1 MAIARF
7 RSFIG
12 IAKETV
18 PGTPVAS
25 TDFIP
30 ITADPKSSDKLTL
43 IDDKSWRG
51 SSVDTYEKVAAQKTG
66 SMSLDGNV
74 NCATIGYQLQSVLP
88 DLVTTGASAPYT
100 HVFAAKNTGD
110 GQPKIYTLC
119 DFDGDVTRA
128 FCAAQEESLSL
139 KFAANGLL
147 TYQSKWDSWGSQS
160 ITTPTPSY
168 SATPPVAAYTGVV
181 KVGGTPVLNVIDSQI
196 DIKRK
201 VEFIETVNGSQNP
214 YGLFSGAINVTG
226 KFTAVLL
233 ASDPMLAAY
242 LANTAQVLDFKFT
255 QGTASIEL
263 QMSKVVYDKADVTRG
278 KDFVELSVS
287 FEAVGNVT
295 DVGATAGYSPVK
307 VTLINA
313 VPSATY
319 A

>member
-1 MAIARF
+1 
-7 RSFIG
+7 
-12 IAKETV
+12 
-18 PGTPVAS
+18 
-25 TDFIP
+25 
-30 ITADPKSSDKLTL
+30 
-43 IDDKSWRG
+43 
-51 SSVDTYEKVAAQKTG
+51 
-66 SMSLDGNV
+66 MSLDGNV

-88 DLVTTGASAPYT
+88 DLVTTGTGPYVHT
-100 HVFAAKNTGD
+100 FAAKNTGD

-168 SATPPVAAYTGVV
+168 SATPPVAAYTGVL
-181 KVGGTPVLNVIDSQI
+181 KVGGTPILNVVDSQI

-242 LANTAQVLDFKFT
+242 LANTSQILDFKFT
-255 QGTASIEL
+255 QGSASIEL
-263 QMSKVVYDKADVTRG
+263 IMSKVVYDKADVTRG

-295 DVGATAGYSPVK
+295 DVGATAGYSPCK
-307 VTLINA
+307 VILTNS
-313 VPSATY
+313 VTTGTY